1 MMLDATAVRLAA
13 AVRSREISALEI
25 AEAMLVRVEERNEA
39 LGAYL
44 TVAGDAAR
52 EQARRVDER
61 VAAGEA
67 LPLAGVPLAVKD
79 NMCLTGTRTTCAS
92 KILANWVAPYTA
104 TAVARCLD
112 AGAVPIGK
120 ANLDEFAMGSSCENS
135 ALLVT
140 RNPWDLSRVP
150 GGSSGG
156 SVSAVSGGIAT
167 IGLGSDTGGSI
178 REPAAF
184 CGVVGFKPTYGRV
197 SRYGLIAF
205 ASSLDQIG
213 PFARSVAAMAAF
225 WYGAE
230 AILAFVSGWPVSWRM
245 PLAWVARDLLLP
257 LVFAKA
263 WTGHA
268 IVWRGNAMNVE
279 ETIFSEAE
287 SEPRPQI

>member
-44 TVAGDAAR
+44 TVAGEAA
-52 EQARRVDER
+52 QARRVDAR
-61 VAAGEA
+61 IAAGES
-67 LPLAGVPLAVKD
+67 LPLAGVPAAIKD

-104 TAVARCLD
+104 TAVARCSTP
-112 AGAVPIGK
+112 ARCRSARRTST
-120 ANLDEFAMGSSCENS
+120 SSRWAARARTARS
-135 ALLVT
+135 ASRRT
-140 RNPWDLSRVP
+140 PTISTRVP

-156 SVSAVSGGIAT
+156 SAAAVGGIAT
-167 IGLGSDTGGSI
+167 IALGSDTGGSI

-184 CGVVGFKPTYGRV
+184 CNVVGFKPTYGRV

-213 PFARSVAAMAAF
+213 PFARRSKT
-225 WYGAE
+225 
-230 AILAFVSGWPVSWRM
+230 R
-245 PLAWVARDLLLP
+245 R
-257 LVFAKA
+257 
-263 WTGHA
+263 
-268 IVWRGNAMNVE
+268 
-279 ETIFSEAE
+279 
-287 SEPRPQI
+287 